1 MILAVRKYWW
11 TSLNQYFPLGK
22 KRKVASIRRVLLKD
36 NTNKVVDQ
44 RKGFNDKK
52 GCELKNILK
61 QILL

>member
-1 MILAVRKYWW
+1 MFAD
-11 TSLNQYFPLGK
+11 TEENTC
-22 KRKVASIRRVLLKD
+22 RVLLKD